1 MDRVTEF
8 WRAGGSTNSTSVE
21 MARAVEGEGWDG
33 QVFMDS
39 QSLGA
44 DPYVLMGAWA
54 MATER
59 LKLSTGVTNPQS
71 RHIAVT
77 AGAAV
82 TLQQISRGRAVL
94 GIGRGDSALA
104 YLGYGP
110 VSLATFRR
118 ALSDLQTLLTGGEI
132 AFEPQASATSLHAVS
147 PGHRPTGSRLKWLPH
162 DLPKVP
168 LDVAASGPRVIE
180 MAAVVAERATFSVG
194 ALPARVQWAI
204 DVARAARKER
214 MLSDHGI
221 SYGAQIIVI
230 CHPDREAMMPLAT
243 SFVAPLARF
252 QVIGGAPVGPMS
264 ASDEVNLAAVRGGY
278 DMTKHAEVDSKEKIV
293 GTTLTRDF
301 VERFA
306 IVGPPDYCIERL
318 LQLRAAGLDRFVI
331 VGPGFHPE
339 ATYDGGSLFAREVIP
354 AIRAADRE
362 AAPR

>member
-1 MDRVTEF
+1 M
-8 WRAGGSTNSTSVE
+8 AG
-21 MARAVEGEGWDG
+21 AVEAEGWDG

-59 LKLSTGVTNPQS
+59 IKLATGVTNPLS

-110 VSLATFRR
+110 VSLTQFHR
-118 ALSDLQTLLTGGEI
+118 ALTDLQTLLTGGEI
-132 AFEPQASATSLHAVS
+132 AFEAQSSAPSIEALSLA
-147 PGHRPTGSRLKWLPH
+147 HRPSGSRLKWLPA
-162 DLPKVP
+162 DLAKVP

-180 MAAVVAERATFSVG
+180 MAALLAERATFSVG
-194 ALPARVQWAI
+194 VMPERLQWAVDI
-204 DVARAARKER
+204 ARAARTR
-214 MLSDHGI
+214 HALSESGI
-221 SYGAQIIVI
+221 SYGAQVIVV
-230 CHPDREAMMPLAT
+230 CHPDREAMLPLVA

-252 QVIGGAPVGPMS
+252 QVIQGAAAGPTS
-264 ASDEVNLAAVRGGY
+264 AGDEADLAAVRSGY
-278 DMTKHAEVDSKEKIV
+278 DMTKHDAIASHEKIV

-301 VERFA
+301 VQRFA
-306 IVGPPDYCIERL
+306 IVEPPDHCIERL
-318 LQLRAAGLDRFVI
+318 LQLRALGIDRFVV

-339 ATYDGGSLFAREVIP
+339 ATYDGGSLFAREVMP
-354 AIRAADRE
+354 AIRQPATYPPSTGRAV
-362 AAPR
+362 PVQ